1 MPDIIQ
7 LLPDSIANQ
16 IAAGEVIQRPAS
28 VVKELME
35 NALDAGAS
43 SIQVIIKD
51 AGKALIQVIDNGCG
65 MSSTD
70 ARMGFER
77 HATSKIREASD
88 LFSIRTRG
96 FRGEALA
103 SIAAI
108 AQVELKTRLHNEELG
123 TRLVIEGSQVKKEEK
138 CATEVGSIF
147 TIKNIFYN
155 TPARRNFLK
164 SSNIEFRHISE
175 EFQRIAL
182 AHPDIFLSLSHNGK
196 ELAHYPKTNL
206 RQRVVNVFGKK
217 TNERIAPLDEGVE
230 GLRIHGFIGKPE
242 AARKSRGDQYF
253 FVNDRFIK
261 SGYLHHAIMNAYED
275 LLPPKTWPFYI
286 IYLELNP
293 ADIDINVH
301 PTKQEIKFK
310 DERIVYNYLRVSVKH
325 ALGQSR
331 SMPTLSFD
339 RERIFD
345 QPSRSAGHGSNEKP
359 AWSPDDFQKANVA
372 NWEKLFD
379 IEPQADTVAISAGL
393 SVPSEIGQEVP
404 SELGLDKPTPIQLHQ
419 QFIIAQVKSGFMLI
433 HQKNAH
439 ERILY
444 ERYLVQVKEASSTGQ
459 TELFPKT
466 LSFGGSDHDN
476 VMAIM
481 PVINKMGF
489 DLQEF
494 GNGDFVLHAIP
505 SGFQSDEADG
515 LIETILDQ
523 YKMDQLDAVNPIERV
538 ARSLAFAHATRKKMR
553 LNHEEMGVLIDQ
565 LFACQEPQYSP
576 RGKKCFK
583 LFELSELGR
592 EFDVSLKNR

>member
-123 TRLVIEGSQVKKEEK
+123 TRLV
-138 CATEVGSIF
+138 
-147 TIKNIFYN
+147 
-155 TPARRNFLK
+155 
-164 SSNIEFRHISE
+164 NIEFRHISE